1 MISRRPKHSSYSA
14 VGNSVSTPV
23 SCVFAMSTRE
33 MRRGVV
39 KTVARNRRFGFID
52 PDDSDSDIFV
62 HNRCVHGIVRGHEL
76 FWEGGREIEQGQD
89 VLFQTEW
96 DPRKQKLFAS
106 SCFTIVEQITTEED
120 NEALETSFLARGDEA
135 RGTSS
140 SSFPVSSSVREDEAP
155 DHIGNEVLPGP
166 IGNEVLSS
174 GTNLKVVGLRKDQ
187 SLNGRIGRF
196 VTYQNERLVVELQAP
211 GGMLFCKAIKKDNLH
226 RVWEAPP
233 PCEREIEAQ
242 AKRRRMSAGR
252 SFAA

>member
-1 MISRRPKHSSYSA
+1 
-14 VGNSVSTPV
+14 
-23 SCVFAMSTRE
+23 MSTRE

-52 PDDSDSDIFV
+52 PGDSDSDIFV

-106 SCFTIVEQITTEED
+106 SCFIIVEQITTEED

-135 RGTSS
+135 RGTSP
-140 SSFPVSSSVREDEAP
+140 SSFPMSSCVREDEDP

-166 IGNEVLSS
+166 IGNEVLSP
-174 GTNLKVVGLRKDQ
+174 GTILKAFGLKKDQ
-187 SLNGRIGRF
+187 SLNGRMGRF
-196 VTYQNERLVVELQAP
+196 VAYKNERLIVEFQLAP
-211 GGMLFCKAIKKDNLH
+211 SETLFRKAIKKDNLN
-226 RVWEAPP
+226 RIWEPPSLENFMRQSRKESEAQDQSPDEAPQHEP
-233 PCEREIEAQ
+233 ST
-242 AKRRRMSAGR
+242 KRRRPRVS
-252 SFAA
+252 